1 MTFALIHRYKLP
13 VSVRRRCALLACL
26 MAVYQSYL
34 LSSSAKIEVG
44 SSIFPTSLS
53 SSVAAV
59 VVVIDMKRRPRRRRT
74 AATAPS
80 RSRHGAARLM
90 Q

>member
-1 MTFALIHRYKLP
+1 
-13 VSVRRRCALLACL
+13 
-26 MAVYQSYL
+26 
-34 LSSSAKIEVG
+34 
-44 SSIFPTSLS
+44 
-53 SSVAAV
+53 
-59 VVVIDMKRRPRRRRT
+59 MKRRPRRRRT